1 MRHLLDDLQLEQA
14 ERLIRLTVYRSS
26 CREIVSFRVLNVV
39 LSRLGRIPYFGVL
52 LLAGLTVEGDANAI
66 GAGTAEKADLGKG
79 MRCWYELPRD
89 KEGLTSGFE
98 SDMVVGAGEGLAKWK

>member
-1 MRHLLDDLQLEQA
+1 MN
-14 ERLIRLTVYRSS
+14 T
-26 CREIVSFRVLNVV
+26 V
-39 LSRLGRIPYFGVL
+39 LSRCLGRIPYFGVL
-52 LLAGLTVEGDANAI
+52 LASLTSEGDADAT

-98 SDMVVGAGEGLAKWK
+98 SDMACSEGEGLVKEK